1 MTFPWY
7 VRRRFAEA
15 GDLVTAA
22 LGVPRLGDWTSAIR
36 RGLNSRAAAGSLAV
50 LAVLAGAATY
60 AWLAGFAPIS
70 FNTRGWIFGLLV
82 ADLVIAVALVAL
94 LAMRL
99 TQLWLDRRRGAA
111 GSRLHM
117 RLVLVCSVFTITP
130 TLIVA
135 IIMSFVVLNLT
146 DFVVKPAQAS
156 YEAAR
161 AIGEPVRQARE
172 DEIIRDIGAIAGP
185 LQGVGIDGVREVE
198 PTNKLLERL
207 IEGRPMIEAVVI
219 DADKGVIARAIA
231 PEMVGM
237 NDPVPPAQFL
247 WQAVNQARPVEI
259 PSSTGAYFA
268 MQLFVGE
275 PLFLVTGHAVD
286 LRVVDYIK
294 SIKVAGS
301 FYSQIEQAMQR
312 SQLFIFL
319 TCGAIALLMLLAAVW
334 LAVLFASRLTEPI
347 GGLMSAAERVRGGDL
362 TARVEE
368 GPPNDELGQLARSF
382 NRMASQIEQQ
392 REELVDANK
401 ELDTRRRLTDAVLA
415 GVSAGVL
422 SVDAAGTIMRSNRS
436 ALELLALPEDGV
448 LGRPLTAVMPELA
461 PLVAQA
467 AERPDRVTQGQV
479 EILQRGTR
487 RILLVRI
494 SASDA
499 GAVVTFDDVT
509 DLMSAQ
515 RMAAWGDVAR
525 RIAHEIKN
533 PLTPIQ
539 LSAER
544 LKRRYLKQIKDD
556 PETFSICTDTI
567 IRQVGD
573 IGRMVD
579 EFSSFARMPR
589 PTVQPED
596 AKELCQQALF
606 LQRSGNPEI
615 RYVATLPDHPVPLV
629 CDRRQV
635 AQVLT
640 NILKNAAEA
649 IEGRQAVPGR
659 TLPPGEITLTL
670 RDDEATV
677 HIIVEDNG
685 NGLPK
690 EGRDRL
696 TEPYMTTR
704 SKGTGLGLAIVK
716 KIMEDHGGHL
726 VLDDREGGGARIS
739 LVFRRDAKEIASAR
753 PHATAAQ

>member
-1 MTFPWY
+1 
-7 VRRRFAEA
+7 
-15 GDLVTAA
+15 VTAA
-22 LGVPRLGDWTSAIR
+22 LGVSRLGDAMSAVR
-36 RGLNSRAAAGSLAV
+36 RGLGGRTAAVSLAV
-50 LAVLAGAATY
+50 LAILAGTATY
-60 AWLAGFAPIS
+60 AWLAGFAPLS
-70 FNTRGWIFGLLV
+70 FNTRGWITGLLV

-94 LAMRL
+94 LAVRL

-135 IIMSFVVLNLT
+135 IIFSLLVINLT
-146 DFVVKPAQAS
+146 DFVVKPAKAS

-161 AIGEPVRQARE
+161 TIGEPVRRARE
-172 DEIIRDIGAIAGP
+172 EEILRDIGGISGP
-185 LQGVGIDGVREVE
+185 LQGLGIDGIRDAQA
-198 PTNKLLERL
+198 TNQLLERL
-207 IEGRPMIEAVVI
+207 VEGRPMIEAIVV
-219 DADKGVIARAIA
+219 DADNGVIARASA
-231 PEMVGM
+231 PDAEGLK
-237 NDPVPPAQFL
+237 NPVPPAQSL
-247 WQAVNQARPVEI
+247 WQAVNQARPVQIEA
-259 PSSTGAYFA
+259 PNGAYFV

-294 SIKVAGS
+294 SIELAGS

-312 SQLFIFL
+312 SQLIIFMV
-319 TCGAIALLMLLAAVW
+319 CGAIAFLMLLAAVW
-334 LAVLFASRLTEPI
+334 LAILFASRLTEPI

-368 GPPNDELGQLARSF
+368 GPPDDELGQLARSF

-392 REELVDANK
+392 RGELVDANT

-422 SVDAAGTIMRSNRS
+422 SVDEAGTITRSNRS

-448 LGRPLTAVMPELA
+448 LGRPLTNVMPELA
-461 PLVAQA
+461 PLVVQA

-479 EILQRGTR
+479 EILQRGAR

-494 SASDA
+494 SAASNA

-606 LQRSGNPEI
+606 LQRNGHPGI
-615 RYVATLPDHPVPLV
+615 RYVSTLPDLAVPLI
-629 CDRRQV
+629 CDRRQI

-649 IEGRQAVPGR
+649 IEGRQAAAGQA
-659 TLPPGEITLTL
+659 LPPGEITLRL
-670 RDDEATV
+670 RDEEATV
-677 HIIVEDNG
+677 RIVVEDNG
-685 NGLPK
+685 KGLPK
-690 EGRDRL
+690 EGRERL

-716 KIMEDHGGHL
+716 KIMEDHGGNR
-726 VLDDREGGGARIS
+726 VLDHREGGGARIS

>member
-1 MTFPWY
+1 M
-7 VRRRFAEA
+7 
-15 GDLVTAA
+15 TAA
-22 LGVPRLGDWTSAIR
+22 LGGSRLGDKMSMVLRSLGGRVAAVSLAI
-36 RGLNSRAAAGSLAV
+36 LAMAAG
-50 LAVLAGAATY
+50 GATY
-60 AWLAGFAPIS
+60 AWLAGFVPES
-70 FNTRGWIFGLLV
+70 FGTRGWMTGLLV
-82 ADLVIAVALVAL
+82 ADLVIAIALVSVVAV
-94 LAMRL
+94 RL

-130 TLIVA
+130 TVIVT
-135 IIMSFVVLNLT
+135 IILSLLVISLT
-146 DFVVKPAQAS
+146 DFVVKPSQAS

-161 AIGEPVRQARE
+161 AIGEPVRRARE
-172 DEIIRDIGAIAGP
+172 QEILNDIGAISAP
-185 LQGVGIDGVREVE
+185 LQAEGVDAVRD
-198 PTNKLLERL
+198 PAATKAMLERL
-207 IEGRPMIEAVVI
+207 IEGRPIIEATVL
-219 DADKGVIARAIA
+219 DADKGVIAQAKA
-231 PEMVGM
+231 PDATGM
-237 NDPVPPAQFL
+237 ANPVPPAQFL
-247 WQAVNQARPVEI
+247 WQAVNQARPVQIES
-259 PSSTGAYFA
+259 PTGAYFV

-275 PLFLVTGHAVD
+275 PLFLATGHAVD

-294 SIKVAGS
+294 SIEFAGS
-301 FYSQIEQAMQR
+301 FYSQIESALRR
-312 SQLFIFL
+312 SQLILFVV
-319 TCGAIALLMLLAAVW
+319 CGAIAFLMLLAAVW
-334 LAVLFASRLTEPI
+334 LAILFATRLTEPI
-347 GGLMSAAERVRGGDL
+347 GGLMLAAERVRGGDL
-362 TARVEE
+362 SARVEE

-392 REELVDANK
+392 RGELVHANT

-415 GVSAGVL
+415 GVSAGIL
-422 SVDAAGTIMRSNRS
+422 SVDGEGIVMRSNRS

-448 LGRPLTAVMPELA
+448 LGRPLIAVMPELG

-467 AERPDRVTQGQV
+467 AERPDRMTQGQV
-479 EILQRGTR
+479 EILQRGAR
-487 RILLVRI
+487 QILLVRI
-494 SASDA
+494 SAATGA
-499 GAVVTFDDVT
+499 GFVVTFDDVT

-544 LKRRYLKQIKDD
+544 LKRRYLKQIKED
-556 PETFSICTDTI
+556 PETFSMCTDTI

-589 PTVQPED
+589 PTVKEED
-596 AKELCQQALF
+596 AKEMCQQALF
-606 LQRSGNPEI
+606 LQRNGNPDI
-615 RYVATLPDHPVPLV
+615 RYTANLPTHPVTLN

-640 NILKNAAEA
+640 NILKNSAEA
-649 IEGRQAVPGR
+649 IEGRDDTANMP
-659 TLPPGEITLTL
+659 LPQGEISLSLIEDGAGL
-670 RDDEATV
+670 RIV
-677 HIIVEDNG
+677 VEDNG
-685 NGLPK
+685 RGLPK
-690 EGRDRL
+690 EGRERL

-716 KIMEDHGGHL
+716 KIMEDHGGFL
-726 VLDDREGGGARIS
+726 SLQDREGGGARIS

-753 PHATAAQ
+753 PQATAAQ

>member
-1 MTFPWY
+1 
-7 VRRRFAEA
+7 
-15 GDLVTAA
+15 
-22 LGVPRLGDWTSAIR
+22 LGDKMSVVLRSLGGRVAAVSLAI
-36 RGLNSRAAAGSLAV
+36 LAMAAG
-50 LAVLAGAATY
+50 GATY
-60 AWLAGFAPIS
+60 AWLAGFVPES
-70 FNTRGWIFGLLV
+70 FGTRGWMTGLLV
-82 ADLVIAVALVAL
+82 ADLVIAIALVSVVAV
-94 LAMRL
+94 RL

-130 TLIVA
+130 TVIVT
-135 IIMSFVVLNLT
+135 IILSLLVISLT
-146 DFVVKPAQAS
+146 DFVVKPSQAS

-161 AIGEPVRQARE
+161 AIGEPVRRARE
-172 DEIIRDIGAIAGP
+172 QEILNDIGAISAP
-185 LQGVGIDGVREVE
+185 LQAEGVDAVRD
-198 PTNKLLERL
+198 PAATKAMLERL
-207 IEGRPMIEAVVI
+207 IEGRPIIEATVL
-219 DADKGVIARAIA
+219 DADKGVIAQAKA
-231 PEMVGM
+231 PDATGM
-237 NDPVPPAQFL
+237 ANPVPPAQFL
-247 WQAVNQARPVEI
+247 WQAVNQARPVQIES
-259 PSSTGAYFA
+259 PTGAYFV

-275 PLFLVTGHAVD
+275 PLFLATGHAVD

-294 SIKVAGS
+294 SIEFAGS
-301 FYSQIEQAMQR
+301 FYSQIESALRR
-312 SQLFIFL
+312 SQLILFVV
-319 TCGAIALLMLLAAVW
+319 CGAIAFLMLLAAVW
-334 LAVLFASRLTEPI
+334 LAILFATRLTEPI
-347 GGLMSAAERVRGGDL
+347 GGLMLAAERVRGGDL
-362 TARVEE
+362 SARVEE

-392 REELVDANK
+392 RGELVHANT

-415 GVSAGVL
+415 GVSAGIL
-422 SVDAAGTIMRSNRS
+422 SVDGEGIVMRSNRS

-448 LGRPLTAVMPELA
+448 LGRPLIAVMPELG

-467 AERPDRVTQGQV
+467 AERPDRMTQGQV
-479 EILQRGTR
+479 EILQRGAR
-487 RILLVRI
+487 QILLVRI
-494 SASDA
+494 SAATGA
-499 GAVVTFDDVT
+499 GFVVTFDDVT

-544 LKRRYLKQIKDD
+544 LKRRYLKQIKED
-556 PETFSICTDTI
+556 PETFSMCTDTI

-589 PTVQPED
+589 PTVKEED
-596 AKELCQQALF
+596 AKEMCQQALF
-606 LQRSGNPEI
+606 LQRNGNPDI
-615 RYVATLPDHPVPLV
+615 RYTANLPTHPVTLN

-640 NILKNAAEA
+640 NILKNSAEA
-649 IEGRQAVPGR
+649 IEGRDDTANMP
-659 TLPPGEITLTL
+659 LPQGEISLSLIEDGAGL
-670 RDDEATV
+670 RIV
-677 HIIVEDNG
+677 VEDNG
-685 NGLPK
+685 RGLPK
-690 EGRDRL
+690 EGRERL

-716 KIMEDHGGHL
+716 KIMEDHGGFL
-726 VLDDREGGGARIS
+726 SLQDREGGGARIS

-753 PHATAAQ
+753 PQATAAQ

>member
-1 MTFPWY
+1 
-7 VRRRFAEA
+7 
-15 GDLVTAA
+15 VTAA
-22 LGVPRLGDWTSAIR
+22 LGGSRLGDKMSVVLRSLGGRVAAVSLAI
-36 RGLNSRAAAGSLAV
+36 LAMAAG
-50 LAVLAGAATY
+50 GATY
-60 AWLAGFAPIS
+60 AWLAGFVPES
-70 FNTRGWIFGLLV
+70 FGTRGWMTGLLV
-82 ADLVIAVALVAL
+82 ADLVIAIALVSVVAV
-94 LAMRL
+94 RL

-130 TLIVA
+130 TVIVT
-135 IIMSFVVLNLT
+135 IILSLLVISLT
-146 DFVVKPAQAS
+146 DFVVKPSQAS

-161 AIGEPVRQARE
+161 AIGEPVRRARE
-172 DEIIRDIGAIAGP
+172 QEILNDIEAISAP
-185 LQGVGIDGVREVE
+185 LQAEGVDGVRD
-198 PTNKLLERL
+198 PMATKAMLERL
-207 IEGRPMIEAVVI
+207 IEGRPIIEATVL
-219 DADKGVIARAIA
+219 DADKGVVAQARAPDA
-231 PEMVGM
+231 TGM
-237 NDPVPPAQFL
+237 ANPVPPAQFL
-247 WQAVNQARPVEI
+247 WQAVNQARPVQFES
-259 PSSTGAYFA
+259 PTGAYFV

-275 PLFLVTGHAVD
+275 PLFLATGHAVD

-294 SIKVAGS
+294 SIEFAGS
-301 FYSQIEQAMQR
+301 FYSQIESALRR
-312 SQLFIFL
+312 SQLIIFVV
-319 TCGAIALLMLLAAVW
+319 CGAIAFLMLLAAVW
-334 LAVLFASRLTEPI
+334 LAILFATRLTEPI
-347 GGLMSAAERVRGGDL
+347 GGLMLAAERVRGGDL

-392 REELVDANK
+392 RGELVHANT

-422 SVDAAGTIMRSNRS
+422 SVDGEGIVMRSNRS
-436 ALELLALPEDGV
+436 ALDLLALPEDGV
-448 LGRPLTAVMPELA
+448 LQRPLIAVMPELG

-467 AERPDRVTQGQV
+467 AERPDRMTQGQV
-479 EILQRGTR
+479 EILQRGSR
-487 RILLVRI
+487 QILLVRI
-494 SASDA
+494 SADSGA
-499 GAVVTFDDVT
+499 GYVVTFDDVT

-544 LKRRYLKQIKDD
+544 LKRRYLKQIKED
-556 PETFSICTDTI
+556 PETFSMCTDTI

-589 PTVQPED
+589 PTVKEED

-606 LQRSGNPEI
+606 LQRNGNPGI
-615 RYVATLPDHPVPLV
+615 RYTANLPAHPVPLN

-635 AQVLT
+635 SQVLT
-640 NILKNAAEA
+640 NILKNSAEA
-649 IEGRQAVPGR
+649 IEGRDEQPDT
-659 TLPPGEITLTL
+659 TLPQGEIGLSLIEDDSGL
-670 RDDEATV
+670 RIV
-677 HIIVEDNG
+677 VEDNG
-685 NGLPK
+685 RGLPK
-690 EGRDRL
+690 EGRERL

-716 KIMEDHGGHL
+716 KIMEDHGGFL
-726 VLDDREGGGARIS
+726 SLQDREGGGTRIS

>member
-1 MTFPWY
+1 MI
-7 VRRRFAEA
+7 A
-15 GDLVTAA
+15 AA
-22 LGVPRLGDWTSAIR
+22 LVV
-36 RGLNSRAAAGSLAV
+36 V
-50 LAVLAGAATY
+50 LAV
-60 AWLAGFAPIS
+60 
-70 FNTRGWIFGLLV
+70 
-82 ADLVIAVALVAL
+82 
-94 LAMRL
+94 RL
-99 TQLWLDRRRGAA
+99 TQLWLDRQRGAA

-117 RLVLVCSVFTITP
+117 RLVLVCSIFTITP
-130 TLIVA
+130 TLIVG
-135 IIMSFVVLNLT
+135 IILSLLVVNLI

-161 AIGEPVRQARE
+161 AIGEPVRRARE
-172 DEIIRDIGAIAGP
+172 NEILRDIAAISAP
-185 LQGVGIDGVREVE
+185 LQERGMDALRDNEA
-198 PTNKLLERL
+198 TSKLLQQL
-207 IEGRPMIEAVVI
+207 IEDRPAIIEADII
-219 DADKGVIARAIA
+219 DADKGLLARAVAPGMQQIA
-231 PEMVGM
+231 
-237 NDPVPPAQFL
+237 NPVPSAQFL
-247 WQAVNQARPVEI
+247 WQAVNHGGPIQLE
-259 PSSTGAYFA
+259 SQQGAYFV

-275 PLFLVTGHAVD
+275 PYFLVTGHSVD

-294 SIKVAGS
+294 SIELAGK
-301 FYSQIEQAMQR
+301 FYAQIGQAMQR
-312 SQLFIFL
+312 GQLIIFL
-319 TCGAIALLMLLAAVW
+319 VCGAIALLMLLAAVW
-334 LAVLFASRLTEPI
+334 LAILFATKLTEPI
-347 GGLMSAAERVRGGDL
+347 GGLMSAAEQMRGGNL
-362 TARVEE
+362 AVRVEE

-392 REELVDANK
+392 RSELVDANR

-422 SVDAAGTIMRSNRS
+422 SVDSAGIITRGNRS

-448 LGRPLTAVMPELA
+448 IGRQLIEVMPELA
-461 PLVAQA
+461 PLAVQA

-479 EILQRGTR
+479 EIVLRGAR
-487 RILLVRI
+487 RTLLVRI

-499 GAVVTFDDVT
+499 GSVVTFDDVT

-556 PETFSICTDTI
+556 PETFSTCTDTI
-567 IRQVGD
+567 IRQVAD

-589 PTVQPED
+589 PTVQLED

-606 LQRSGNPEI
+606 LQRSGNVEI
-615 RYVATLPDHPVPLV
+615 LYKANLPDHPVPLI

-635 AQVLT
+635 SQVLT
-640 NILKNAAEA
+640 NILKNAAES
-649 IEGRQAVPGR
+649 IEGRETAPGES
-659 TLPPGEITLTL
+659 LPPGEVTLTL
-670 RDDEATV
+670 ADDGNV
-677 HIIVEDNG
+677 VSMIVQDNG
-685 NGLPK
+685 KGLPK
-690 EGRDRL
+690 EGRERL

-716 KIMEDHGGHL
+716 KIMEDHGGAL
-726 VLDDREGGGARIS
+726 ILDDREGGGARIS

-753 PHATAAQ
+753 PQATAAQ

>member
-1 MTFPWY
+1 MGA
-7 VRRRFAEA
+7 VH
-15 GDLVTAA
+15 
-22 LGVPRLGDWTSAIR
+22 
-36 RGLNSRAAAGSLAV
+36 RGLSGRVAAVSLAV
-50 LAVLAGAATY
+50 FAILAGAATY
-60 AWLAGFAPIS
+60 AWLAGFAPAA
-70 FNTRGWIFGLLV
+70 FNTRGWITGLLV
-82 ADLVIAVALVAL
+82 ADLVIAVTLVAL
-94 LAMRL
+94 LAVRL

-130 TLIVA
+130 TLIIA
-135 IIMSFVVLNLT
+135 IILSLLVINLT

-161 AIGEPVRQARE
+161 AIGEPVRRARE
-172 DEIIRDIGAIAGP
+172 EEILRDIGAIAGP
-185 LQGVGIDGVREVE
+185 LQALGVDGVRDQAAA
-198 PTNKLLERL
+198 NNLLERL
-207 IEGRPMIEAVVI
+207 IDGRPMLEAI
-219 DADKGVIARAIA
+219 IFDADKDKGVLARAKA
-231 PEMVGM
+231 PNVAGLTNPEPSARSM
-237 NDPVPPAQFL
+237 
-247 WQAVNQARPVEI
+247 WRTVNQNGPVEVEAAD
-259 PSSTGAYFA
+259 GAYFV
-268 MQLFVGE
+268 MQLFVAE

-286 LRVVDYIK
+286 LRIVDYIK
-294 SIKVAGS
+294 SIEFAGS

-312 SQLFIFL
+312 SQLLIFVI
-319 TCGAIALLMLLAAVW
+319 CGAIALLMLLAAVW
-334 LAVLFASRLTEPI
+334 LAILFASRLTEPI
-347 GGLMSAAERVRGGDL
+347 GGLMLAAERVRGGDL

-392 REELVDANK
+392 RGELVDANR

-422 SVDAAGTIMRSNRS
+422 SVDTVGIITRSNRS

-448 LGRPLTAVMPELA
+448 VGRSLIGVMPELA
-461 PLVAQA
+461 PLAEQA
-467 AERPDRVTQGQV
+467 AERPGRVTQGQV
-479 EILQRGTR
+479 EILQGGTR

-494 SASDA
+494 STTSDA

-589 PTVQPED
+589 PTVKPED

-606 LQRSGNPEI
+606 LQRNGNPDI
-615 RYVATLPDHPVPLV
+615 RYVSTLPDHRVPLI

-635 AQVLT
+635 SQVLT
-640 NILKNAAEA
+640 NILKNSAEA
-649 IEGRQAVPGR
+649 IEGREAAPGQ

-670 RDDEATV
+670 RDDDATV
-677 HIIVEDNG
+677 RIVVDDNG
-685 NGLPK
+685 KGLPK
-690 EGRDRL
+690 EGRERL

-716 KIMEDHGGHL
+716 KIMEDHGGYL
-726 VLDDREGGGARIS
+726 ALDDREGGGARIS
-739 LVFRRDAKEIASAR
+739 LVFRRDAKEIAAVRS
-753 PHATAAQ
+753 HATAAQ

>member
-1 MTFPWY
+1 M
-7 VRRRFAEA
+7 
-15 GDLVTAA
+15 
-22 LGVPRLGDWTSAIR
+22 SAVR
-36 RGLNSRAAAGSLAV
+36 RGLGGRTAAVSLAV
-50 LAVLAGAATY
+50 LAILAGAATY
-60 AWLAGFAPIS
+60 AWLAGFAPLS
-70 FNTRGWIFGLLV
+70 FNTRGWLTGLLV

-94 LAMRL
+94 LAVRL

-135 IIMSFVVLNLT
+135 IIFSLLVINLT
-146 DFVVKPAQAS
+146 DLVVKPAKAS

-161 AIGEPVRQARE
+161 TIGEPVRRARE
-172 DEIIRDIGAIAGP
+172 DEILRDIAAISGP
-185 LQGVGIDGVREVE
+185 LQALGIDGIRDAAA
-198 PTNKLLERL
+198 TNQLLERL
-207 IEGRPMIEAVVI
+207 IEGRPMIEAAVV

-231 PEMVGM
+231 PEAEGLK
-237 NDPVPPAQFL
+237 NPVPPAQSL

-259 PSSTGAYFA
+259 ESPTGAYFA

-294 SIKVAGS
+294 SIQLAGS

-312 SQLFIFL
+312 SQLIIFL
-319 TCGAIALLMLLAAVW
+319 VCGAIAFLMLLAAVW

-347 GGLMSAAERVRGGDL
+347 GGLMLAAERVRGGDL

-368 GPPNDELGQLARSF
+368 GPPDDELGQLARSF

-392 REELVDANK
+392 RGELVDANT

-422 SVDAAGTIMRSNRS
+422 SVDEAGTVTRSNRS
-436 ALELLALPEDGV
+436 ALEILALPEDGV
-448 LGRPLTAVMPELA
+448 LGRPLISVMPELV

-494 SASDA
+494 SAASNA

-615 RYVATLPDHPVPLV
+615 RYVSTLPDHPVPLI
-629 CDRRQV
+629 CDRRQI

-640 NILKNAAEA
+640 NILKNSAEA
-649 IEGRQAVPGR
+649 IEGREARPGQA
-659 TLPPGEITLTL
+659 LPPGEITLTL
-670 RDDEATV
+670 RDEDATV
-677 HIIVEDNG
+677 RIVVEDNG
-685 NGLPK
+685 KGLPK
-690 EGRDRL
+690 EGRERL

-716 KIMEDHGGHL
+716 KIMEDHGGYL
-726 VLDDREGGGARIS
+726 GLDDREGGGARIS